1 MRLHLFYWTDICNII
16 INMDVFGMY
25 KMQLKQ
31 IKVQIKLIES
41 ITDLSIIIPLVFIF
55 KIIFTKLHLMVF
67 VIIQK
72 RCNI

>member
-1 MRLHLFYWTDICNII
+1 
-16 INMDVFGMY
+16 MDVFGMY

-41 ITDLSIIIPLVFIF
+41 ITNLSIIIPLVFIF

-67 VIIQK
+67 VVIQK
-72 RCNI
+72 ALQYINHLLNENNTTNNEGM